1 MSDEPRFAKG
11 DLNGVMAAYPH
22 VAEWVRDFEMRY
34 GSRPIYYGP
43 LDRDAKKQRPLN
55 LIYVTFAN
63 QSSSTFT
70 NHPLTMTVVVPFSGL
85 DWNLNSPKKR
95 KTFAVNLW
103 KHSFRKRPRPRRL
116 PRITNLKTSLVK

>member
-1 MSDEPRFAKG
+1 MSDEPRFQKG

-55 LIYVTFAN
+55 LIYVTAN

-70 NHPLTMTVVVPFSGL
+70 NHLPTTTVVVPFSGS
-85 DWNLNSPKKR
+85 DWNLNSQRKR
-95 KTFAVNLW
+95 KTSAVNLW
-103 KHSFRKRPRPRRL
+103 KRSSKKRLRRRRL
-116 PRITNLKTSLVK
+116 PRIMNLKTSLVK

>member
-1 MSDEPRFAKG
+1 MADEPRFAKG

-55 LIYVTFAN
+55 LI
-63 QSSSTFT
+63 SSPASQFLSISM
-70 NHPLTMTVVVPFSGL
+70 NHRPTMTAVGPSFGL
-85 DWNLNSPKKR
+85 ALSHN
-95 KTFAVNLW
+95 
-103 KHSFRKRPRPRRL
+103 
-116 PRITNLKTSLVK
+116 

>member
-43 LDRDAKKQRPLN
+43 WTETQRNNVP
-55 LIYVTFAN
+55 
-63 QSSSTFT
+63 ST
-70 NHPLTMTVVVPFSGL
+70 
-85 DWNLNSPKKR
+85 
-95 KTFAVNLW
+95 
-103 KHSFRKRPRPRRL
+103 
-116 PRITNLKTSLVK
+116 